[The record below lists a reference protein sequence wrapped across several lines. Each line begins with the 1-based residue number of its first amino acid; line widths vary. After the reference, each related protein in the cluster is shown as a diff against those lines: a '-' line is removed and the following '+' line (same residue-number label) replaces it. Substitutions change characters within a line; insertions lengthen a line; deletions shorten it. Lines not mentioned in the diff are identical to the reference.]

1 MNIETSA
8 KKMADVLGEAVVQG
22 TFKKLVQIEV
32 AKCLRKMDKLKEE
45 LVPYEKRFEMSSHEA
60 WTEYRNGKLGDDG
73 DIMEWMMLFENFQA
87 LEKQHDR
94 LMEINRQ

>member
-1 MNIETSA
+1 MNIETTA
-8 KKMADVLGEAVVQG
+8 KKMADVLGEAVVQE
-22 TFKKLVQIEV
+22 TLKKLIQIEM
-32 AKCLRKMDKLKEE
+32 AKCLRKMGKLEQE

>member
-22 TFKKLVQIEV
+22 AFKKLVQIEV
-32 AKCLRKMDKLKEE
+32 AKCLRQMDRLKKE
-45 LVPYEKRFEMSSHEA
+45 LAPYEKRFEM
-60 WTEYRNGKLGDDG
+60 
-73 DIMEWMMLFENFQA
+73 A

-94 LMEINRQ
+94 LMEINQQ

>member
-8 KKMADVLGEAVVQG
+8 KKMADVLGEAVVQE
-22 TFKKLVQIEV
+22 TLKKLIQIEM
-32 AKCLRKMDKLKEE
+32 AKCLRKMDKLEQE